1 MDARSASDAEIHQD
15 TLLMKHSRT
24 HRINTWIILETARW
38 LLVGVQ
44 YRGPIHRCY
53 RSSSRQKSAS
63 CSTLLLC
70 AALQPGFRRKKKEI
84 VSRIFEANLILKR
97 NPTAKPSR
105 FGTIV
110 WPKLFIYILASDA
123 INELSYAGL
132 ATKIQTSGQRAI
144 ANTVA
149 SAVEN
154 SVQESY
160 WRPLDGEGNTLR
172 RNVHPL
178 FPVCRG
184 VRIQD
189 HANVT
194 RMRYSCGP

>member
-70 AALQPGFRRKKKEI
+70 AALQPGFKRKKKEI

-105 FGTIV
+105 FGTI
-110 WPKLFIYILASDA
+110 LEQCLAKALHLYPRKRCD
-123 INELSYAGL
+123 
-132 ATKIQTSGQRAI
+132 QRA
-144 ANTVA
+144 VLCW
-149 SAVEN
+149 SRDEN
-154 SVQESY
+154 PNERATSY
-160 WRPLDGEGNTLR
+160 R
-172 RNVHPL
+172 
-178 FPVCRG
+178 
-184 VRIQD
+184 
-189 HANVT
+189 
-194 RMRYSCGP
+194 

>member
-1 MDARSASDAEIHQD
+1 
-15 TLLMKHSRT
+15 MKHSRT

-63 CSTLLLC
+63 CSTSLLC

-110 WPKLFIYILASDA
+110 WPKLFIYILASDQRA
-123 INELSYAGL
+123 VLCWSRDENPKCNELSL
-132 ATKIQTSGQRAI
+132 TQLRVPSKIRCKSPTGGHSTGRV
-144 ANTVA
+144 THCVA
-149 SAVEN
+149 MCIRCS
-154 SVQESY
+154 
-160 WRPLDGEGNTLR
+160 
-172 RNVHPL
+172 
-178 FPVCRG
+178 
-184 VRIQD
+184 
-189 HANVT
+189 
-194 RMRYSCGP
+194 

>member
-123 INELSYAGL
+123 INELSYAGRKSKRVGNEL
-132 ATKIQTSGQRAI
+132 SLTQLRVPSKIRCKSPTGGHSTGRV
-144 ANTVA
+144 THCVA
-149 SAVEN
+149 MCIRCS
-154 SVQESY
+154 
-160 WRPLDGEGNTLR
+160 
-172 RNVHPL
+172 
-178 FPVCRG
+178 
-184 VRIQD
+184 
-189 HANVT
+189 
-194 RMRYSCGP
+194 